1 MIELGYPVDHVGDRL
16 AKRGFDLGLGDAGVL
31 HHVME
36 ERSGEPLRIKTPL
49 RQDARYR
56 EGMSDVGLARLAKLS
71 LVCFLGKGE
80 RALDQRDVRSLEI
93 VTKVPGEFGDFRH
106 T

>member
-31 HHVME
+31 HHVVE
-36 ERSGEPLRIKTPL
+36 ERGGEPLRV
-49 RQDARYR
+49 